1 MYMAETMW
9 NCTSGAPRSSRVRRK
24 PPHSA
29 ALEDSGPAPS
39 VAHSVRFSSVSASLR
54 LTGSSNIQVKPAV
67 GWSWR
72 PSPTPGTSATVGTCS
87 SASSSGRPMPDSHR
101 ICGDR

>member
-1 MYMAETMW
+1 M
-9 NCTSGAPRSSRVRRK
+9 RRK

-67 GWSWR
+67 GWSCR